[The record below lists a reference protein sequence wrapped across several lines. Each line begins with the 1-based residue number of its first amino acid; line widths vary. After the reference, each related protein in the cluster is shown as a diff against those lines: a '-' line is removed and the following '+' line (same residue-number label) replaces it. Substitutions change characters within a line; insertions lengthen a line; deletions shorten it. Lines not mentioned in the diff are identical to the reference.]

1 MVRGI
6 HRCPI
11 SAVLLEKHMT
21 EKEVLNTQIKLEL
34 PLGAVNMVLAALAKQ
49 PYEAVADLVQVIKEQ
64 AIPQVPVP
72 DVKAEVASASE

>member
-1 MVRGI
+1 
-6 HRCPI
+6 
-11 SAVLLEKHMT
+11 LEKHMT

-72 DVKAEVASASE
+72 EVSAEPKTETVQ